1 MTTATDRSPTDLG
14 SSDPRADD
22 SGSVPATSTADD
34 DSSRRD
40 PSAAADE
47 PLLEASNLEFA
58 YGAVTILR
66 DVSIAVDAGTVT
78 ALIGPNGTGKTT
90 LLRILAGLQEQTS
103 GSIEYHGPD
112 VPREIGYL
120 PQQPSFRPGFTVIET
135 LEFYASLVGESRDDA
150 VARLDRV
157 GLADAANRRVEALS
171 GGMTRLL
178 GIAQAT
184 IGDPPIVILDEPGSG
199 LDPGMSTHVFE
210 IAGEFADAGTA
221 VVVTSHDLGLVERN
235 ADEVFL
241 LDDGVVAERGH
252 PSEIIDRTGV
262 DTLQAAYEASVA
274 GDLHRVRVQGE
285 SQ

>member
-1 MTTATDRSPTDLG
+1 M
-14 SSDPRADD
+14 
-22 SGSVPATSTADD
+22 PATSTADD